1 MGGQE
6 VHVFGRHDLCE
17 VKGLD
22 LFQRLQNGL
31 VRREDQCV
39 VAVTLV
45 LLEFV
50 AQQELV
56 EDAGRHQDRLAG
68 PHGQREDVVGVDAGV
83 LAHRRKDGLVLLL
96 RDLVEKVALT
106 VVADDAAFFAASEPT
121 LLFEPVLEDL
131 FDLGVVHELL
141 EEDIDLERFELWLAQ
156 EGLGVLVR
164 IVEVQELAGQFL
176 VVGADGAT
184 VRAIELPEEVEKGE
198 VERGAGRLGAPSHWS
213 RSLPSIP
220 REGR

>member
-1 MGGQE
+1 M
-6 VHVFGRHDLCE
+6 
-17 VKGLD
+17 
-22 LFQRLQNGL
+22 QNGL

-56 EDAGRHQDRLAG
+56 EDAGRHQDCLAG
-68 PHGQREDVVGVDAGV
+68 PHGQREDVVRVDAGV

-106 VVADDAAFFAASEPT
+106 VVADDPAFLAAREPAR
-121 LLFEPVLEDL
+121 LFEPVLEDL
-131 FDLGVVHELL
+131 FDLGVVHEFL
-141 EEDIDLERFELWLAQ
+141 EEDIDLERLELRLAQ
-156 EGLGVLVR
+156 EGPGVLFR
-164 IVEVQELAGQFL
+164 IVEVQELAGQLL

-184 VRAIELPEEVEKGE
+184 VRAVELPEEVEKGE
-198 VERGAGRLGAPSHWS
+198 V
-213 RSLPSIP
+213 
-220 REGR
+220 